1 MTVQR
6 GPGVW
11 FKSSYSPDKA
21 DCVEV
26 RLEAGVDGLDVRDS
40 KDPVAGE
47 ISVPGA
53 SWRALLSAVA
63 GR

>member
-1 MTVQR
+1 MTIQR
-6 GPGVW
+6 EPGAW
-11 FKSSYSPDKA
+11 FKSSYSPDKE

-26 RLEAGVDGLDVRDS
+26 RLDAGVDGLDVRDS
-40 KDPVAGE
+40 KAPEAGE

>member
-6 GPGVW
+6 GKW
-11 FKSSYSPDKA
+11 FTSSYSPDKA

-26 RLEAGVDGLDVRDS
+26 RLDEVVDVRDS
-40 KDPVAGE
+40 KAPEAGQ
-47 ISVPGA
+47 IAVSGA
-53 SWRALLSAVA
+53 SWRALLCEVA

>member
-1 MTVQR
+1 MTIQR
-6 GPGVW
+6 EPGAW

-40 KDPVAGE
+40 KAPAAGQLAF
-47 ISVPGA
+47 SGA
-53 SWRALLSAVA
+53 SWRALLSAVS

>member
-1 MTVQR
+1 MTIQR
-6 GPGVW
+6 ERGEW
-11 FKSSYSPDKA
+11 FKSSYSPDKG

-26 RLEAGVDGLDVRDS
+26 RLGVGVDVRDS
-40 KDPVAGE
+40 KAPEVGQIAV
-47 ISVPGA
+47 SGA

>member
-6 GPGVW
+6 EPGAW

-40 KDPVAGE
+40 KAPEAGE
-47 ISVPGA
+47 ISVSGV